1 MNAKSIVTVVLL
13 VFVAASV
20 IYVTIQESPA
30 RPAGESNSGQ
40 TDDQRPSSEAPAPT
54 EATSAIPNQQADH
67 KLIAYYFHRT
77 QRCRTCLTIEAYSEE
92 TLKGA
97 FAAALATGELEW
109 RTVNVEEASNEHF
122 VQDYQLSSGALVLV
136 KTRGRE
142 QEDWRNLDRVWEL
155 VGKELEFKAYVEAE
169 VKAFMEQDS

>member
-20 IYVTIQESPA
+20 AYVIIQVSPA
-30 RPAGESNSGQ
+30 RPAGESDSGQ
-40 TDDQRPSSEAPAPT
+40 TDDQRPSPEAPAAADP
-54 EATSAIPNQQADH
+54 TSARPDQQADH

-77 QRCRTCLTIEAYSEE
+77 QRCRTCRTIEAYSGE
-92 TLKGA
+92 TLKDA

-109 RTVNVEEASNEHF
+109 RTVNVEEAANEHF
-122 VQDYQLSSGALVLV
+122 VQDYQLASGALVLV
-136 KTRGRE
+136 KTRGGE

-155 VGKELEFKAYVEAE
+155 VGDEAEFKAYVEAE
-169 VKAFMEQDS
+169 VTAFMEQDS